1 MWLQYKVDTT
11 KIDNIDKYKINA
23 FWLNWI
29 SIFSFAFYYIFPDI
43 HLQYIEA
50 KSGYLIIINSN
61 KDYKNWE

>member
-29 SIFSFAFYYIFPDI
+29 SIFSFVSFSIIFFQI
-43 HLQYIEA
+43 FICN
-50 KSGYLIIINSN
+50 I
-61 KDYKNWE
+61 